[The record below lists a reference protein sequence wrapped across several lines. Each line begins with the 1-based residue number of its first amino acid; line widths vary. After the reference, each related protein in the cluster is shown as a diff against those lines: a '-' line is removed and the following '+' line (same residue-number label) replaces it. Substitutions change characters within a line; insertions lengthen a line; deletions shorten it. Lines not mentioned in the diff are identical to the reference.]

1 MLLVENDVVFI
12 TRGDDAELEVNIV
25 DGDGDA
31 YTMVDGDKLVL
42 TVRELPDFASP
53 VMFTVESASNRIILS
68 HDDTADA
75 EVGRYSADIELH
87 SGGLRRTI
95 WPKLEDGARYKV
107 RNFRNF
113 IVMPE
118 VTQ

>member
-1 MLLVENDVVFI
+1 MLLIEKDVIYI
-12 TRGDDAELEVNIV
+12 TRGDDAELEVSIT
-25 DGDGDA
+25 DGDGNA
-31 YTMVDGDKLVL
+31 YTMADGDTLAL
-42 TVRELPDFASP
+42 TVRELPDFTSP
-53 VMFTVESASNRIILS
+53 VMFTVESATNRIILS

-95 WPKLEDGARYKV
+95 WPKLEEGSRYKV
-107 RNFRNF
+107 KNFRNF
-113 IVMPE
+113 VLMPE

>member
-1 MLLVENDVVFI
+1 MLLIEKDI
-12 TRGDDAELEVNIV
+12 IYLTRGDDAELEVNIV
-25 DGDGDA
+25 DGDGGE
-31 YTMVDGDKLVL
+31 YTMSEGDKLVL
-42 TVRELPDFASP
+42 TVRELPEFTSP
-53 VMFTVESASNRIILS
+53 VMFAVESTSSRIILS
-68 HDDTADA
+68 HDDTANA
-75 EVGRYSADIELH
+75 EVGRYSADIELR

-113 IVMPE
+113 IIMPE